1 MGPGMAT
8 MFLDVFS
15 LLPYSLCLGKPLDYI
30 PKATHQGLVP
40 YLATF
45 SHPRLTTEVQ
55 LSKY

>member
-40 YLATF
+40 YLDTF
-45 SHPRLTTEVQ
+45 VFY
-55 LSKY
+55 K